1 MAWTFATKVCH
12 SSGLKLSA
20 PLPGLL
26 ESRTVTLPLQ
36 VTPLLP

>member
-1 MAWTFATKVCH
+1 MAWTFVIKVCH
-12 SSGLKLSA
+12 SSGLKLRA

-36 VTPLLP
+36 VAPLFP